1 MTIRAMIV
9 DDEPLARRRIRDLL
23 AAVPDVEVV
32 AECANGR
39 DAIQAIDASL
49 PDLLFLD
56 IQMPQI
62 DGFEVLATIGVGRVP
77 VVVFVTSYDQF
88 ALRAF
93 EAQALDYL
101 MKPFDDRRFDTT
113 LRRARARLADRQ
125 GADVDR
131 RLRALLDD
139 VHGNRGYLQRLAVP
153 MGNRSVFIRA
163 QEIDW
168 IGAERNYIR
177 VYAGGRGHLLR
188 ESLTRIEAE
197 LDPAMFCRI
206 HRGIIV
212 NIDRIQ
218 SVESTFRGE
227 YVVVLHDRTRLT
239 SGRSYRET
247 LHALLRPTR

>member
-1 MTIRAMIV
+1 MTIRAVIV

-23 AAVPDVEVV
+23 AAAPDVDVV

-39 DAIQAIDASL
+39 DAIGAIEASP

-62 DGFEVLATIGVGRVP
+62 DGFDVLAAIGVGRVP

-88 ALRAF
+88 AVRAF

-101 MKPFDDRRFDTT
+101 MKPFDDRRFEST
-113 LRRARARLADRQ
+113 LRRARERLAERQ
-125 GADVDR
+125 GDGVER
-131 RLRALLDD
+131 RLRALLDE
-139 VHGNRGYLQRLAVP
+139 VRGQRGYLQRLAVP
-153 MGNRSVFIRA
+153 VGDRSVFIRA

-177 VYAGGRGHLLR
+177 VHSAGRDYLLR
-188 ESLTRIEAE
+188 ESLSHIGAE

-206 HRGIIV
+206 HRSTIV
-212 NIDRIQ
+212 NVDRIQ
-218 SVESTFRGE
+218 SVESTFNGE
-227 YVVVLHDRTRLT
+227 YLVVLHDRTKLT
-239 SGRSYRET
+239 SGRSYRDAV
-247 LHALLRPTR
+247 HALLRRTR